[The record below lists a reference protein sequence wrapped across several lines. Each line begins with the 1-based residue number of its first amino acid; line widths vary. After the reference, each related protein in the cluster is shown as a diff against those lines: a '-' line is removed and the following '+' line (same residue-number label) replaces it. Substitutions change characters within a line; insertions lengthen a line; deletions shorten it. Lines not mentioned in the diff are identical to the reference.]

1 MNFKTSIYD
10 FSGMCGDE
18 NLYELLSGNEPVRLA
33 GCRDIE
39 GTSCYCSDDAKA
51 EILSRIAASQ
61 TDGGRFLNYID
72 TGDYH
77 YLSYL
82 LSSRI
87 EGPFSLLVLDHHP
100 DMQSPAFGD
109 ILSCGGWVRK
119 ALEDCPA
126 LENVLLIGIDNELA
140 GECEGFPGRVSYV
153 RKDSPQSPGR
163 TMIADALTA
172 VQAMNGRRVY
182 ISIDKDVLGR
192 DYARTD
198 WSQGNMSLEELEAI
212 LRSVCGISRVVG
224 VDICG
229 GITHEKG
236 GAPDDFRLNREL
248 DAFLHSLLLAV

>member
-1 MNFKTSIYD
+1 MDFKTSIYD

-18 NLYELLSGNEPVRLA
+18 NLYELLSGNAPVRLV
-33 GCRDIE
+33 GCRDVE
-39 GTSCYCSDDAKA
+39 GTSCYCSDEAVS
-51 EILSRIAASQ
+51 EISSRIAASQ

-126 LENVLLIGIDNELA
+126 LENVLLIGIDDELA

-153 RKDSPQSPGR
+153 TKDCPQGPGR
-163 TMIADALTA
+163 TMVADALTA
-172 VQAMNGRRVY
+172 VQAMKGRRVY
-182 ISIDKDVLGR
+182 ISLDKDVLGR

-198 WSQGNMSLEELEAI
+198 WSQGNMSLAELEAI
-212 LRSVCGISRVVG
+212 LRAVCGVSRVVG
-224 VDICG
+224 MDICG

-236 GAPDDFRLNREL
+236 GTPDDFRLNREL
-248 DAFLHSLLLAV
+248 DVFLHSLLLSV